1 MNSIFPVIEAS
12 VPAVGRRGGPL
23 LVGIILAVVILY
35 GVGFAHTDS
44 LHHAAHDTR
53 HSAAFPCH

>member
-1 MNSIFPVIEAS
+1 MNSILPVVEAS
-12 VPAVGRRGGPL
+12 VPAVGRRGWPS

-35 GVGFAHTDS
+35 GAGFAHNDS